1 MTDGSARQMHE
12 TLVEGFLREHP
23 HLEPEIPGH
32 GPPGWDQI
40 VVDALVAID
49 EHSTSRGVE
58 VVVAQI
64 KEKFGGLRVYTHID
78 EASWTTFDV
87 VSQTPSHTHLRGGAL
102 KGSVREGVHKIVDA
116 AVGRAA
122 AVCERCGR
130 PRTRTCGFYQ
140 FCGEHSQTYS

>member
-1 MTDGSARQMHE
+1 
-12 TLVEGFLREHP
+12 
-23 HLEPEIPGH
+23 
-32 GPPGWDQI
+32 
-40 VVDALVAID
+40 
-49 EHSTSRGVE
+49 VE

-64 KEKFGGLRVYTHID
+64 KEKFRGLRVYTYID

-122 AVCERCGR
+122 AVCARCGQ
-130 PRTRTCGFYQ
+130 PRT
-140 FCGEHSQTYS
+140 